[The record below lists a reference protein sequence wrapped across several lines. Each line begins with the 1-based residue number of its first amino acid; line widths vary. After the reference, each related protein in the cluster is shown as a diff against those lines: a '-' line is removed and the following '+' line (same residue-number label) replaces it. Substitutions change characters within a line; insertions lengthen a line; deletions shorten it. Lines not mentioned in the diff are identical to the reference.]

1 LIEGIKG
8 ESVETWWSLV
18 EEYLNAALK
27 HGLGEYSTSD
37 IKSACISKDMQLWV
51 KIDKEVQ
58 GAVVTKISK
67 YPQKNILCVL
77 LLGGKNFLE
86 WRDEADALLNAFGKE
101 NNCEYVEL
109 FGRKGWGKMLKDINY
124 KEQTRLFA
132 KEINNV

>member
-1 LIEGIKG
+1 MIEGIKG

-58 GAVVTKISK
+58 GAFVTKISK

>member
-8 ESVETWWSLV
+8 ESVEAWWPLV

-27 HGLGEYSTSD
+27 HGLGEYSTGD
-37 IKSACISKDMQLWV
+37 IKSACISKNMQLWV

-58 GAVVTKISK
+58 GAFVTKISK

-77 LLGGKNFLE
+77 LLGGKEFIT

-109 FGRKGWGKMLKDINY
+109 FGRKGWGKMLKDIDY

>member
-8 ESVETWWSLV
+8 ESVEVWWPLV
-18 EEYLNAALK
+18 EEYLNTALEYS
-27 HGLGEYSTSD
+27 LGEYGIDD
-37 IKSACISKDMQLWV
+37 IKNACISKNMQLWV
-51 KIDKEVQ
+51 KIGKQ
-58 GAVVTKISK
+58 AKGAFVTKIAK
-67 YPQKNILCVL
+67 YPQKNLLVVI
-77 LLGGKNFLE
+77 LLGGDEFQE